1 MMKKKLM
8 SMKDAQKLM
17 SKDSTVQEWSAKR
30 SQSVHVIKTE
40 FAPVWDAEYQHGLNV
55 ESQHTSAIFDILND
69 AHNNDFGDIAES
81 NAHSG
86 NANSST
92 GWLDRP
98 VSDWTEQDKNNIMQ
112 FSFDAAKRNNGGNNP
127 SSKEVT
133 KIAGGVMGHALLRD
147 QARSYAKV
155 MKTAAANPELQ
166 TGNALDLNELASNFN
181 KLEPNGAIEYSANG
195 GGNSGFDTIRRTS
208 RAIQK
213 SIQNYRNRRNI
224 QRRRSVAETL
234 CIALLSSRL
243 GVPTATHVMDYAV
256 SKSKKPVQPKRKNY
270 DDGMSL

>member
-1 MMKKKLM
+1 MKKKLM

-81 NAHSG
+81 NAHS
-86 NANSST
+86 
-92 GWLDRP
+92 
-98 VSDWTEQDKNNIMQ
+98 
-112 FSFDAAKRNNGGNNP
+112 
-127 SSKEVT
+127 
-133 KIAGGVMGHALLRD
+133 
-147 QARSYAKV
+147 
-155 MKTAAANPELQ
+155 
-166 TGNALDLNELASNFN
+166 GNALDLNELASNFN